1 MKIHIISFDVLALF
15 TFIGIVL
22 LFVEVISNVPVQS
35 ANAQRQGLVNNQT
48 DTGQNVTKTI
58 LISVTEEEVYRW
70 SNVQGTNPTMRFLTN
85 ANNTVL
91 ILNPTDEKHEMII
104 ESNGDEVA
112 SSGDI
117 APSSS
122 GQVSFS
128 PNMIG
133 TLKYHCEYHPDTMKG
148 TVMVNRE

>member
-1 MKIHIISFDVLALF
+1 MKIHTSSFDVLALL
-15 TFIGIVL
+15 TVIGIVL
-22 LFVEVISNVPVQS
+22 LFAEVISNVPVQS

-85 ANNTVL
+85 VNNTVL

-104 ESNGDEVA
+104 ESNSNEVA

-133 TLKYHCEYHPDTMKG
+133 TLEYHCEYHPDTMKG